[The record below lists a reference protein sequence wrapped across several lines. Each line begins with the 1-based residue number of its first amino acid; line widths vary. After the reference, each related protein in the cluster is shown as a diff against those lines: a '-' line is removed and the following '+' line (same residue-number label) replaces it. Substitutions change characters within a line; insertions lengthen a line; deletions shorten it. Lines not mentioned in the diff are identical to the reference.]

1 MKRVGNTRLSIGNV
15 LLEKS
20 RTVFSKF
27 LDLNTTNIG
36 KYIFIFPTEDKKIAP
51 GREKVLTL
59 QKLL

>member
-36 KYIFIFPTEDKKIAP
+36 KYIFIFPTEDKK
-51 GREKVLTL
+51 
-59 QKLL
+59 